1 MKTLRMV
8 VLPTLFSALI
18 VATPSWAADNDTSTA
33 AASATPSSYSYATNG
48 VLDNVQG
55 PLGSRWKLLLNESN
69 LGGKELEAV
78 ELTLP
83 AGTIVPSHVHASVE
97 IIYVLSG
104 VYDHEVNGKA
114 YRLTPGMVGVV
125 RPGDKVRHLVP
136 EGADAK
142 LLILWAPAG
151 DAARVFAKAKG
162 TAPPPVPE
170 LQK

>member
-1 MKTLRMV
+1 VNTR
-8 VLPTLFSALI
+8 LPILPALFSTLTIAPL
-18 VATPSWAADNDTSTA
+18 SLGADNDTRTS
-33 AASATPSSYSYATNG
+33 AASTTLSSYSYATNG

-69 LGGKELEAV
+69 LGGKELEAA

-83 AGTIVPSHVHASVE
+83 AGTVVPSHVHVSVE

-104 VYDHEVNGKA
+104 VYDHEVNGRA
-114 YRLTPGMVGVV
+114 YRLTAGMVGVV

-136 EGADAK
+136 KDADTK

-151 DAARVFAKAKG
+151 DAARAFAKAKG
-162 TAPPPVPE
+162 TTPPPVPE
-170 LQK
+170 LQQ